1 VEEGKLAR
9 ITATVL
15 VEKESQ
21 KPIVIGKGGEMLK
34 AVGTEARIDMERLF
48 GMKVFLK
55 LWVKV
60 RPAWRDD
67 EQVLQELGY

>member
-1 VEEGKLAR
+1 
-9 ITATVL
+9 
-15 VEKESQ
+15 
-21 KPIVIGKGGEMLK
+21 
-34 AVGTEARIDMERLF
+34 MERLF

-67 EQVLQELGY
+67 ERILAELGY